1 MLTWTK
7 LLDKPLCY
15 KQEFPMNSK
24 QNLLKKFKAFQKKK
38 NLSCFPVISS
48 QMFGYYI
55 FSRDLC
61 VKNNIMHMTVE
72 SMYEAV
78 CTIVASSGGARRKV
92 RELRNL
98 YEGLGDDS
106 FMLDNVLYERIGMSC
121 EDVIEVILS
130 EIVNKS
136 H

>member
-1 MLTWTK
+1 
-7 LLDKPLCY
+7 
-15 KQEFPMNSK
+15 
-24 QNLLKKFKAFQKKK
+24 
-38 NLSCFPVISS
+38 
-48 QMFGYYI
+48 
-55 FSRDLC
+55 
-61 VKNNIMHMTVE
+61 MHMTVE